1 MKDVLILTLL
11 AVTVGSAS
19 AELPLPKRNLIPS
32 CGDMCLVYGLGT
44 DAAMDTAE
52 AMENM
57 VRHWKGHGFTGVY
70 LRTDHCRSR
79 RLQSFR
85 SGLPIYPA
93 QPHDTFAAR
102 RRH

>member
-57 VRHWKGHGFTGVY
+57 VRHWKGHGFKGVY

-79 RLQSFR
+79 RLHSF
-85 SGLPIYPA
+85 
-93 QPHDTFAAR
+93 
-102 RRH
+102 